1 MCAVIPALWLFALVN
16 ICYSAFPMIPST
28 FPISD
33 LDSSIKCKGA
43 SVYVLICKMHTTRCS
58 DSESDA
64 IYVPLINVFNN
75 TPCNSETIT
84 MEHQLAG
91 IVWLFST
98 FVVTWLQPSG
108 ANCFLIASQFHRYET
123 FLFDI

>member
-1 MCAVIPALWLFALVN
+1 MCAVIPALWLFAFVN

-28 FPISD
+28 LPISD

-43 SVYVLICKMHTTRCS
+43 SVYVLICKMHNARCS

-75 TPCNSETIT
+75 TTSEAICSV
-84 MEHQLAG
+84 L
-91 IVWLFST
+91 
-98 FVVTWLQPSG
+98 
-108 ANCFLIASQFHRYET
+108 LISD
-123 FLFDI
+123 LD